1 MSTVTEAIASANES
15 VLSAITAVQD
25 RILDLNRD
33 MAAAYAKPSVP
44 VPGWV
49 PAPDA
54 AATNDLVEQVF
65 AFRSKLIEADKEF
78 TLRLLD
84 AWKTTPKASGATKK

>member
-1 MSTVTEAIASANES
+1 MSTTTVTEAIASANES

-25 RILDLNRD
+25 RVLDLNRD
-33 MAAAYAKPSVP
+33 VAAAYTKPSVP
-44 VPGWV
+44 SWV

-54 AATNDLVEQVF
+54 GAANDLVQQVF

-78 TLRLLD
+78 TLGLLEVW
-84 AWKTTPKASGATKK
+84 APTLKTGSAKK